1 MDADAK
7 ERQHLSADALYRGVR
22 STFDAVADA
31 RSAAAEIPLG
41 DALMAG
47 FAVFALKAPSLLA
60 FDDQRRND
68 EANLKALFHLQYVP
82 SDTQMRTILDEVD
95 PQELR
100 PAYTD
105 VFRQLQRGKALE
117 PFVFFQGHYLMALD
131 GTSYFSSEKIHCSS
145 CLEKK
150 SRNGKVSYSHQ
161 MLGAALVHPDRKE
174 VIPLCPEPIIKQD
187 GDTKND
193 CERNASRRFFGH
205 FRREHPKLPVIVVA
219 DALSANAPLIA
230 DLRAHD
236 FRFILGVKPG
246 SHGFLFEQMRTAAE
260 TGHAHVLT
268 LQDADGT
275 IHHYRWLEQASL
287 NESNPDV
294 LVTMIEYWEIPP
306 KGSKA
311 PLRHFSWVTDLPV
324 SEESV
329 PLLVRG
335 GRARWHIEN
344 ETFNTLKNQGYHF
357 DHNFGHGS
365 KNLSVVFALLMMLAF
380 LVDQTTQLCDVLF
393 QAALKHVR
401 RKCRLWENVRAIF
414 RYVQVTSMRQLYGLM
429 LSDYKATPST
439 DQTPPRDDATAMDN
453 SS

>member
-1 MDADAK
+1 MYSDAK
-7 ERQHLSADALYRGVR
+7 ERQHLSADALYQLVR
-22 STFDAVADA
+22 STFRAVADA

-68 EANLKALFHLQYVP
+68 EANLKSLFGIQHVP
-82 SDTQMRTILDEVD
+82 SDSQMRTILDEVD

-131 GTSYFSSEKIHCSS
+131 GTSYFSSEKIHCPS

-150 SRNGKVSYSHQ
+150 SRNGQTSYSHQ

-230 DLRAHD
+230 DLRDHD
-236 FRFILGVKPG
+236 LRFILAIKPG
-246 SHGFLFEQMRTAAE
+246 SHAFLFERMRTAAE
-260 TGHAHVLT
+260 TGQAQVLT

-275 IHHYRWLEQASL
+275 LHHYRWLEKASL

-294 LVTMIEYWEIPP
+294 LVTMFEYWEIPP

-311 PLRHFSWVTDLPV
+311 SLRHFSWVTDLPV
-324 SEESV
+324 NQDSSPV
-329 PLLVRG
+329 LVRG

-357 DHNFGHGS
+357 DHNFGHGV

-380 LVDQTTQLCDVLF
+380 LVDQTMQLCDVLF
-393 QAALKHVR
+393 QAALKHAR
-401 RKCRLWENVRAIF
+401 RKCRFWEKIRGLF
-414 RYVQVTSMRQLYGLM
+414 QHFHLTSMRHVHELL
-429 LSDYKATPST
+429 LSDYKATP
-439 DQTPPRDDATAMDN
+439 PPAAD